1 MVQWL
6 KRVACASSI
15 ALAMVG
21 VAWASGPINVV
32 GISPHEI
39 EEGALHDVW
48 ADIAPTSGLQ
58 TVEVGTRVVV
68 EAAVDTMGVR
78 DDISD
83 SLETVAWE
91 IINVPANS
99 GILGETGIETVFSFV
114 PDTIGWYKIELTV
127 NGTDVST
134 LLITAAD
141 YVGVGTIDISAAVS
155 PECGACHSDQVDGW
169 ELTTHASATER
180 NLSTSYMGE
189 SCLECHATGFD
200 SEAWAA
206 LGDSG
211 FVFPIPGEGVYDSI
225 VAVDPAQALGFGV
238 QCEACHGPG
247 SQHKGLTTLAQT
259 SVSYGS
265 DVCAQCHDEPSH
277 HPEPIAWDAS
287 VHAADW
293 DIQHFARDRCAACH
307 TAQGFV
313 DMTVDGGLYQAN
325 SDPDPITCSACHDP
339 HDAPGPANLRL
350 GSVENACTSCHK
362 LRVSSHGIHH
372 SNQGPMIAGTDGM
385 ELEGYE
391 YSNSSH
397 SNVDGACATCH
408 MAGLP
413 SMITDIIDQDGE
425 VEADSISLGEAVGIV
440 GGHTFSV
447 VGEFDAEEFV
457 NGEGCVPCHSSVSME
472 VLEFSQF
479 TIMNLLDEL
488 KANLPVAAEGGAGAH
503 EDAGAPVFGGDL
515 LTETEAAAA
524 FNWYFVVND
533 GSYGVHNHS
542 YAADLLNA
550 SIAEVKKT
558 STPGTIVS
566 ITDVPNDQ
574 GSFVQIRWNAF
585 AVDDTINSYQIERND
600 GGRWVALEDTTLIPD
615 STSSTNRYV
624 CEVSTIKDSS
634 AAQGVRNTRLR
645 VVGTSNS
652 TTYTTPEASG
662 YSFDNID
669 PLGVESSWYDSTTM
683 KLTWTPSPSSDVQYY
698 AVYQGRILTAPQI
711 TGEPYLLVTDTATVV
726 AARHSYGIVAIDFG
740 GNASVFNMSNI
751 TQVRTTNIESNPAPA
766 TALLG
771 NAPNPF
777 NPSTEISYQLHEATK
792 VTLTVYNILGQP
804 VRTLVSGSQ
813 IAGSHS
819 VNWDGRDSNGLHVA
833 SGAYIYVM
841 STEKGFR
848 SNGRM
853 LLLR

>member
-21 VAWASGPINVV
+21 VAWASGPISVV

-39 EEGALHDVW
+39 EEDALHEVW
-48 ADIAPTSGLQ
+48 EDIAPTSGLQ

-99 GILGETGIETVFSFV
+99 DILGETGTETLFSFV

-141 YVGVGTIDISAAVS
+141 YVGVGTIDTTAAAS

-169 ELTTHASATER
+169 ALTTHASATER
-180 NLSTSYMGE
+180 NMTTSYMNQ
-189 SCLECHATGFD
+189 SCMECHATGFD
-200 SEAWAA
+200 STAWSA

-211 FVFPIPGEGVYDSI
+211 FVFPTPGEGVYDSI

-247 SQHKGLTTLAQT
+247 SEHKGLTTLAQT
-259 SVSYGS
+259 SVSYS
-265 DVCAQCHDEPSH
+265 PDVCAQCHDEPSH
-277 HPEPIAWDAS
+277 HPEPIAWEAS
-287 VHAADW
+287 VHSSDW
-293 DIQHFARDRCAACH
+293 DIQHFTRSSCAACH

-313 DMTVDGGLYQAN
+313 DMTVDGGVYQAN

-350 GSVENACTSCHK
+350 GSVEDACTSCHK

-372 SNQGPMIAGTDGM
+372 SNQGNMIAGTDGM

-413 SMITDIIDQDGE
+413 SFITDIIDQDGE
-425 VEADSISLGEAVGIV
+425 VEADSISLSEATGIV
-440 GGHTFSV
+440 GGHTFDV
-447 VGEFDAEEFV
+447 IGEFDGEEFV
-457 NGEGCVPCHSSVSME
+457 NGEGCVDCHSSVSIE
-472 VLEFSQF
+472 VLEFSQH
-479 TIMNLLDEL
+479 TIMNLLDDL

-503 EDAGAPVFGGDL
+503 EDAGNPVFSGDL
-515 LTETEAAAA
+515 LTETETAAA
-524 FNWYFVVND
+524 FNWYFVAND

-550 SIAEVKKT
+550 SIAEAKKT
-558 STPGTIVS
+558 NTPGTIVS
-566 ITDVPNDQ
+566 ILDVPNDE
-574 GSFVQIRWNAF
+574 GKVVQIRWNAF
-585 AVDDTINSYQIERND
+585 AVDDTINSYQIRRLGTGVWED
-600 GGRWVALEDTTLIPD
+600 VGGAISVD
-615 STSSTNRYV
+615 SSVSTNRYV
-624 CEVSTIKDSS
+624 FNVPTTKDSTKV
-634 AAQGVRNTRLR
+634 GGLRLSKFR
-645 VVGTSNS
+645 IVGTSNTAS
-652 TTYTTPEASG
+652 YTSPDLTG
-662 YSFDNID
+662 YSYDNIA
-669 PLGVESSWYDSTTM
+669 PLGVESSWYDSTSM
-683 KLTWTPSPSSDVQYY
+683 KLTWTASPSPDVQYY
-698 AVYQGRILTAPQI
+698 ALYQGRYAAAPPI
-711 TGEPYLLVTDTATVV
+711 SGEPYLLVTDTAAVV
-726 AARHSYGIVAIDFG
+726 AAPHSYGIVAIDYG
-740 GNASVFNMSNI
+740 GNASVFNSSNI
-751 TQVRTTNIESNPAPA
+751 SQIRTTNIKSNPAPA

-777 NPSTEISYQLHEATK
+777 NPTTEISYQLHEATK

-804 VRTLVSGSQ
+804 VRTLVSGTQ
-813 IAGSHS
+813 VAGSHS
-819 VNWDGRDSNGLHVA
+819 ANWDGRDSNGLHVA